1 MDKKYI
7 TLFKNL
13 AQTTATT
20 AETVMDYDKQK
31 DDAKGL
37 ETATSMR
44 DDYQTLADKIDDNYE
59 MDKVDAARLLISSMI
74 VVNQLNSKI
83 ESMKA
88 AMTGYQTDVIPKL
101 KDIVDNAK
109 DDKEAKTMANEKFI
123 IEDNN

>member
-1 MDKKYI
+1 MDKKYV
-7 TLFKNL
+7 TLFKSL

-44 DDYQTLADKIDDNYE
+44 NDYQALVDKIDDNYE
-59 MDKVDAARLLISSMI
+59 MDKVDAARLLISAMI
-74 VVNQLNSKI
+74 VVNQINSKI
-83 ESMKA
+83 ESMKS

-109 DDKEAKTMANEKFI
+109 DDEEAKIMANEKFI